1 MIGHNVIGVPQIGG
15 AMVSLEADG
24 RASLPASKPPRQV
37 PAPVIL
43 AIVGTLVA
51 GYALWTWSFWLA
63 SGPAPVTATRDPND
77 VSWWVARIYEGVMA
91 VAVVVI
97 GTHVVRQCLRQ
108 RRLAFDAFIVIGGFF
123 TLFWDPMVNWMQP
136 NFMYSSQWLN
146 VNTWVAQAPF
156 VVNPTAGLMPQPVFI
171 MFIYPFGLLGFAIV
185 INHGMRVI
193 QARFPQISNV
203 LLLSFAYVYGLI
215 LSVFLEAPTF
225 LSNLWG
231 LPGAPARFSL
241 FADAQRYAWAEYL
254 TTGIVFTTFAA
265 VRYFKNDKG
274 ETLLE
279 RGLEAYRP
287 AVRGAVTGLATIAV
301 FAMSMWA
308 LLLVQIPAGLHSSP
322 YPRDYPAHLINGLCN
337 IPGNPNSREPTAY
350 GPCPG
355 SPGFRMPV
363 ENTFMPSAGK

>member
-1 MIGHNVIGVPQIGG
+1 M
-15 AMVSLEADG
+15 ATVSAD
-24 RASLPASKPPRQV
+24 RPAPFATATPVRQV

-43 AIVGTLVA
+43 AVIGVLIA
-51 GYALWTWSFWLA
+51 GYALWTWGAWLA
-63 SGPAPVTATRDPND
+63 SGPAQVTVTREPGDT
-77 VSWWVARIYEGVMA
+77 SWWVARIYESIMA
-91 VAVVVI
+91 VAVVLI

-108 RRLAFDAFIVIGGFF
+108 RRLAFDAVIVIAGFF

-146 VNTWVAQAPF
+146 LNTWVAQAPG

-171 MFIYPFGLLGFAIV
+171 MFIYPFGLLGFAII
-185 INHGMRVI
+185 INHGMGVVQR
-193 QARFPQISNV
+193 RFPQINTLV
-203 LLLSFAYVYGLI
+203 LMVFAYSYGLI
-215 LSVFLEAPTF
+215 LGACLEAPTF

-231 LPGAPARFSL
+231 LPGAPADFSL
-241 FADAQRYAWAEYL
+241 FANGQRYAWAEYL

-274 ETLLE
+274 ETIVE
-279 RGLEAYRP
+279 RGLHTFRP
-287 AVRGAVTGLATIAV
+287 AVRTSVTVFAAVAI

-308 LLLVQIPAGLHSSP
+308 LLLVQIPAGLHASP
-322 YPRDYPAHLINGLCN
+322 YPDDYPAHLVNGLCD
-337 IPGNPNSREPTAY
+337 IPGNPHSTTPTAY

-363 ENTFMPSAGK
+363 NNTFVSNTGR